1 MSFFT
6 VGWQPPA
13 NVGLL
18 PQHAG
23 DGTDPFFVVGWTP
36 KQSATYYPY
45 AGKGLNVTPG
55 VPDAPAPETP
65 AGAAP
70 APLVPA
76 PLVPAPPATIRPHT
90 AKAVLMQRKNPVLF
104 RKHGLTFAIELSAP
118 ATVTAVL
125 VTSKGR
131 KKLTFTQNRSVKA
144 GTAHITLRASQYGRL
159 MSMHHDRTAARLE
172 ITIHYTDGLK
182 RTLVRSVVLATEGE
196 GAASPR

>member
-45 AGKGLNVTPG
+45 AGRGLNVTPG
-55 VPDAPAPETP
+55 VPDAPESQTP
-65 AGAAP
+65 AGA
-70 APLVPA
+70 VPA
-76 PLVPAPPATIRPHT
+76 AIVSAPVVPALPATIRPHT

-118 ATVTAVL
+118 ATVIAVL

-131 KKLTFTQNRSVKA
+131 KKLTFTQSRSVKA

-159 MSMHHDRTAARLE
+159 MSMHHDHTAARLE
-172 ITIHYTDGLK
+172 VTIHYTDGLK
-182 RTLVRSVVLATEGE
+182 RTLVRSVVLAAQAE
-196 GAASPR
+196 GAAPPG

>member
-55 VPDAPAPETP
+55 VPDAPESQTP
-65 AGAAP
+65 AGA
-70 APLVPA
+70 VPA
-76 PLVPAPPATIRPHT
+76 AIVSAPVVPAPP
-90 AKAVLMQRKNPVLF
+90 
-104 RKHGLTFAIELSAP
+104 
-118 ATVTAVL
+118 
-125 VTSKGR
+125 
-131 KKLTFTQNRSVKA
+131 
-144 GTAHITLRASQYGRL
+144 
-159 MSMHHDRTAARLE
+159 
-172 ITIHYTDGLK
+172 
-182 RTLVRSVVLATEGE
+182 
-196 GAASPR
+196 